1 MMKEWKK
8 KDGQK
13 MEQNYLIK
21 AKKKWKQ
28 NYKKIIKK
36 EK

>member
-1 MMKEWKK
+1 MMKEQKMN
-8 KDGQK
+8 DGQK
-13 MEQNYLIK
+13 MELKYLLK
-21 AKKKWKQ
+21 TNKKWKQ